1 MYRVSDLL
9 ESSKFSSMRLLS
21 GERGIQREISGIR
34 IVEVEDMDR
43 FLLGGEIL
51 ISSLAVY
58 SNCTEAQFGRYLKAL
73 IIEKQI
79 SGFIVK
85 KRKNINKRH
94 FDMLNSYCEEYEVPL
109 IEMPEDMH
117 YWGIIRYVLERVYD
131 IETARL
137 KYFKITHDNFNALVF
152 DNNEEDS
159 KSKSII
165 NFLTTMIEN
174 PVAIYHSNH
183 NLYISTKP
191 DKSKLVLSEDI
202 VEYKPSIVT
211 KFKYR
216 RQKVGEHYQY
226 IVKVNILNEIDS
238 YIVITEENRKLSDL
252 DYMAIENGIITL
264 QYSFLIEF
272 AQNEVK
278 KKYDHNIVHNIIHG
292 LLSPKEMKDV
302 ADSLGL
308 KETEKYRIVDFH
320 TIPKNKEGKYT
331 KEQLHEVEMIEGELL
346 TLLPEEHIYRNMSQI
361 IMIQKSYS
369 EQSDAEYEQQM
380 QEIQKV
386 IQNSINARNKDI
398 DFQIG
403 IGTVVE
409 GYQNLKLSYEQ
420 AKQSI
425 SCIEIVRWIARDET
439 ISVVRFAKMGFF
451 QLFLENDNPEK
462 LLKYVPEAIKKLKD
476 YEDVHHGDL
485 LLTLAVY
492 VENNMNR
499 KKTAE
504 DLKIH
509 YRSVSYRIEKIKEL
523 TGINFDSGMEMLA
536 IRNGLLIYQLNKKL
550 K

>member
-1 MYRVSDLL
+1 
-9 ESSKFSSMRLLS
+9 MRLLS